1 MIPPRKETAMN
12 RPVTSCVL
20 MAIILAMALPVFG
33 GEAPVANTLEEAIKN
48 GTPLFTL
55 RYRYEEVDQA
65 EIILDPDSGIV
76 GDEVLVDKNAHA
88 STLRTTVGYR
98 SAAYKGFS
106 FLIEAENITVVGDPH
121 AYRNLGFEHLD
132 NGVRDRSIVAD
143 PALTEI
149 NQVYFQWKNDA
160 NKAHVGRREIVIGD
174 ARFVGNVGWRQ
185 NHQSFDAFAFT
196 NSSLDIV
203 DLSYRFISK
212 VNHITGRVFD
222 MESHLINAD
231 VKIGE
236 IGKLGLYGYMLDYT
250 RPNTYGLSTA
260 TYGAE
265 FKGKA
270 ELSEN
275 FGLLYEA
282 EYAAQ
287 SDYGNNTNSIDAT
300 YIHLMAGA
308 ALKPVTLK
316 IGYEVLGG
324 DVATTD
330 NKGMFVT
337 PLATLHKWNGWA
349 DRFLGTPGAGLND
362 LYFLAS
368 GKLGPVKG
376 LAVYHIFTADDGDA
390 DFGSE
395 FDIQFT
401 YKTAWK
407 QSFGVKAALYSAKD
421 SVNLPTNPKPW
432 EVDSNK
438 FWVFTSYSI

>member
-1 MIPPRKETAMN
+1 MISPRKETAMN
-12 RPVTSCVL
+12 RPLMSCVL
-20 MAIILAMALPVFG
+20 TAIILAMALPVFG

-55 RYRYEEVDQA
+55 LYRYEDVDQA
-65 EIILDPDSGIV
+65 NMDN
-76 GDEVLVDKNAHA
+76 KAQA

-98 SAAYKGFS
+98 SAPYKGFS
-106 FLIEAENITVVGDPH
+106 FLVEAEDITVVGDPH
-121 AYRNLGFEHLD
+121 AYNNKGFEHLN
-132 NGVRDRSIVAD
+132 NGVTDRPVVAD

-149 NQVYFQWKNDA
+149 NQAYFQWKNDA
-160 NKAHVGRREIVIGD
+160 NKAHIGRREIVIGD

-185 NHQSFDAFAFT
+185 NHQSYDAFAFT
-196 NSSLDIV
+196 NSSLDFL
-203 DLSYRFISK
+203 DLSYRYISK
-212 VNHITGRVFD
+212 VNHITGAVVD
-222 MESHLINAD
+222 MSSHLINAD

-250 RPNTYGLSTA
+250 RPATYALSNA

-265 FKGKA
+265 FKGRA
-270 ELSEN
+270 DLSEN

-287 SDYGNNTNSIDAT
+287 SDYGNNTGSVEAT

-324 DVATTD
+324 DAALTD
-330 NKGMFVT
+330 NKGRFLT

-349 DRFLGTPGAGLND
+349 DKFLGTPGAGLND
-362 LYFLAS
+362 MYFLAS
-368 GKLGPVKG
+368 GKIGPVKG

-390 DFGSE
+390 DYGKE

-401 YKTAWK
+401 YKASWK
-407 QSFGVKAALYSAKD
+407 QTFGLKGAFYSTDAADPIPGAAH
-421 SVNLPTNPKPW
+421 SVDTNKI
-432 EVDSNK
+432 
-438 FWVFTSYSI
+438 WVFTAYSI

>member
-1 MIPPRKETAMN
+1 MISPWKETVMN
-12 RPVTSCVL
+12 RPLMSCVL

-55 RYRYEEVDQA
+55 LYRYEEVDQSNI
-65 EIILDPDSGIV
+65 E
-76 GDEVLVDKNAHA
+76 KNAHA

-98 SAAYKGFS
+98 SAPYKGFS
-106 FLIEAENITVVGDPH
+106 FLVEAEDITVVGDPH
-121 AYRNLGFEHLD
+121 AYNNLGFGHLN
-132 NGVRDRSIVAD
+132 NGVTDRPVVAD
-143 PALTEI
+143 PALTQI
-149 NQVYFQWKNDA
+149 NQAYFQWKNDA
-160 NKAHVGRREIVIGD
+160 NKAHIGRREIVIGD
-174 ARFVGNVGWRQ
+174 SRFVGNVGWRQ

-196 NSSLDIV
+196 NSSLDFAT
-203 DLSYRFISK
+203 LSYRFISK
-212 VNHITGRVFD
+212 VNHITGAVLD
-222 MESHLINAD
+222 MESHLVNAD
-231 VKIGE
+231 INVGE

-250 RPNTYGLSTA
+250 RPTTYALSTA
-260 TYGAE
+260 TWGGE
-265 FKGKA
+265 FKGKT
-270 ELSEN
+270 ELSED

-287 SDYGNNTNSIDAT
+287 SDYGDNPNNVDAT
-300 YIHLMAGA
+300 YMHLMAGA

-324 DVATTD
+324 DAATTD

-349 DRFLGTPGAGLND
+349 DRFLGTPAAGLND

-390 DFGSE
+390 DFGKE

-407 QSFGVKAALYSAKD
+407 QTFGLKAAFFTTD
-421 SVNLPTNPKPW
+421 TEEVNLPAVPKLW

-438 FWVFTSYSI
+438 FWAFTSYSI

>member
-1 MIPPRKETAMN
+1 MISPRKETAMN
-12 RPVTSCVL
+12 RPLMSCVL
-20 MAIILAMALPVFG
+20 TAIILAMALPVFG
-33 GEAPVANTLEEAIKN
+33 GEAPVANTLEEAFKN

-55 RYRYEEVDQA
+55 RYRYEEVDQ
-65 EIILDPDSGIV
+65 GNM
-76 GDEVLVDKNAHA
+76 DKNAHA

-98 SAAYKGFS
+98 SAAYKGFN
-106 FLIEAENITVVGDPH
+106 FMVEAEDISVVGDAQ
-121 AYRNLGFEHLD
+121 AYRNAGFGYLD
-132 NGVRDRSIVAD
+132 NGVRDRPVVAD
-143 PALTEI
+143 PALTQI
-149 NQVYFQWKNDA
+149 NQAYFQWKNDA
-160 NKAHVGRREIVIGD
+160 NKAHIGRREIVIGD
-174 ARFVGNVGWRQ
+174 SRFVGNVGWRQ

-196 NSSLDIV
+196 NSSLDIL
-203 DLSYRFISK
+203 DLSYRYISK
-212 VNHITGRVFD
+212 VNHITGKVLD
-222 MESHLINAD
+222 MSSHLINAD
-231 VKIGE
+231 VTIGE
-236 IGKLGLYGYMLDYT
+236 IGTLGLYGYMLDYT
-250 RPNTYGLSTA
+250 RPTTYGLSTA

-287 SDYGNNTNSIDAT
+287 SDYGNNTGSIDAT

-324 DVATTD
+324 DAATTD
-330 NKGMFVT
+330 NKGRFLT

-368 GKLGPVKG
+368 GMLGPVKG

-390 DFGSE
+390 DYGKE

-401 YKTAWK
+401 YKTSWK
-407 QSFGVKAALYSAKD
+407 QTFGLKAALYSTDAPE
-421 SVNLPTNPKPW
+421 VVAPATPLPF
-432 EVDSNK
+432 EVDSSK